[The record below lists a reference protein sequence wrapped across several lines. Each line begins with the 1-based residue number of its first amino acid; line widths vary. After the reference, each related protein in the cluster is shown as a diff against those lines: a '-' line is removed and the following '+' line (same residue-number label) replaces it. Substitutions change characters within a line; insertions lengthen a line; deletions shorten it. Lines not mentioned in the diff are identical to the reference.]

1 VTIVNSAVST
11 SSSICND
18 GETTTTDLNN
28 LLPAGISI
36 NSGTWIDINNSGGLQ
51 GSILMLLGFNRSYNF
66 EYKVND
72 STCPYN

>member
-1 VTIVNSAVST
+1 MASIVSI

-28 LLPAGISI
+28 LLPAGTPT
-36 NSGTWIDINNSGGLQ
+36 NGTGRCKQFKCFTGKYT
-51 GSILMLLGFNRSYNF
+51 LMLLLFSKRLHF

-72 STCPYN
+72 ATCPNN

>member
-1 VTIVNSAVST
+1 MCVST

-28 LLPAGISI
+28 LLPTGTPT
-36 NSGTWIDINNSGGLQ
+36 NGTWVDVNNSNALQ
-51 GSILMLLGFNRSYNF
+51 GGILMLDFSRDYIF

-72 STCPYN
+72 ATCPRTIE

>member
-1 VTIVNSAVST
+1 MYLQFYCA
-11 SSSICND
+11 D

-51 GSILMLLGFNRSYNF
+51 GSILMLLGFQ
-66 EYKVND
+66 
-72 STCPYN
+72 